1 MTILY
6 AERALLAGG
15 WARDVRVTLG
25 ADGLISGVETGAGAQ
40 AGDEVLTGR
49 ILLPA
54 AANLHSHA
62 FQRAM
67 AGMTEARGPDASD
80 SFWTWRTL
88 MYRFLETLSPG
99 EVEAIATL
107 VQVEM
112 AEAGYAAVG
121 EFHYLHNQPG
131 GVAYDNPAEMA
142 ERIAA
147 AAAQTGLGLTMLPV
161 LYMQGGC
168 DGRELA
174 GGQRRFSCGLDE
186 YQRILAGA
194 VKAVADLPGDARVG
208 VAPHSLRAV
217 PLDAVREVA
226 RLRPDDP
233 VHIHAAEQVA
243 EVAEV
248 EAAHGA
254 RPVALLLDQVGIDA
268 RWCLIHTTHME
279 PAETVGL
286 ARSGAVSGLCPIT
299 ESNLGDGIFD
309 GVRFREAGGV
319 FGIGSDS
326 NIRISMSEE
335 LRTLEYSLRL
345 GGRARAVMAG
355 PGSQVSGSQVSG
367 STGRVLFEGALAGGA
382 RACGRDF
389 GVIEVGRLADL
400 MTLDGDN
407 LALAGLDGDMALDGW
422 LFAGDDGAVSDVWS
436 AGRRLVTGGR
446 HFAREAIEARFRAVL
461 ARLRGGA

>member
-1 MTILY
+1 
-6 AERALLAGG
+6 
-15 WARDVRVTLG
+15 VH
-25 ADGLISGVETGAGAQ
+25 AQ
-40 AGDEVLTGR
+40 AGDERLAGR

-54 AANLHSHA
+54 PSNLHSHA

-67 AGMTEARGPDASD
+67 AGMTEARGPDKAD
-80 SFWTWRTL
+80 SFWTWRKL
-88 MYRFLETLSPG
+88 MYRFLETLGPDD
-99 EVEAIATL
+99 VQAVAAL

-131 GVAYDNPAEMA
+131 GAPYANPAELA

-147 AAAQTGLGLTMLPV
+147 ASAETGLGLTLLPV

-168 DGRELA
+168 DGRALA
-174 GGQRRFSCGLDE
+174 GGQLRFSCGLDAFE
-186 YQRILAGA
+186 RILEGA
-194 VKAVADLPGDARVG
+194 VAAAGGLPGDTRVG

-217 PLDAVREVA
+217 PPDAVRAVA
-226 RLRPDDP
+226 ALRPGDP

-254 RPVALLLDQVGIDA
+254 RPVALLLDRIGIDR
-268 RWCLIHTTHME
+268 RWCLIHTTHMQ
-279 PAETVGL
+279 PAETEGL

-309 GVRFREAGGV
+309 GVRFRAAGGV

-326 NIRISMSEE
+326 NIRISLSEE
-335 LRTLEYSLRL
+335 LRALEYSQRL
-345 GGRARAVMAG
+345 GVQARAVLAG
-355 PGSQVSGSQVSG
+355 PG
-367 STGRVLFEGALAGGA
+367 STGRVLFDGARAGTA
-382 RACGRDF
+382 RACGRDA
-389 GVIEVGRLADL
+389 GAIEAGRLADL
-400 MTLDGDN
+400 MTLDGGN

-422 LFAGDDGAVSDVWS
+422 IFAGDDRAVCDLWS
-436 AGRRLVTGGR
+436 AGRRLVTAGR
-446 HFAREAIEARFRAVL
+446 HFAREAVEGRYRAVI
-461 ARLRGGA
+461 ARLRGAA